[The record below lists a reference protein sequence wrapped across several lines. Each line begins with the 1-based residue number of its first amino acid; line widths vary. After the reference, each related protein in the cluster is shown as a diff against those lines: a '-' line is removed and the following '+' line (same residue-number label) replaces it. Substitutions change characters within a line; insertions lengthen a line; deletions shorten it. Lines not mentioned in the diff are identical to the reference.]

1 MPDSEPPP
9 PKERERDKIE
19 KDVSKAVED
28 VKEFFMAEGE
38 DDSPTSDS
46 GAQPPG

>member
-1 MPDSEPPP
+1 
-9 PKERERDKIE
+9 
-19 KDVSKAVED
+19 VSKAVED